1 MTITPGLKFKS
12 YSFAAD
18 AEVVSVRPDRNEA
31 DIKFTTTEGHA
42 WIEPNKSLL
51 RLRDAFTLGIHYEH
65 KPLTNQ
71 FGFI

>member
-18 AEVVSVRPDRNEA
+18 AEVVSVRPDRNEV
-31 DIKFTTTEGHA
+31 DIKFTHGPSWMEY
-42 WIEPNKSLL
+42 NFSLIVL
-51 RLRDAFTLGIHYEH
+51 KHQFELGIHYEH

>member
-18 AEVVSVRPDRNEA
+18 AEVVSVRPDRNEV
-31 DIKFTTTEGHA
+31 DIKFTVNRNSWVHH
-42 WIEPNKSLL
+42 NFSLITL
-51 RLRDAFTLGIHYEH
+51 KHQFELGIHYEH